1 MSVSFCAYWSD
12 AVIFFAVLICN
23 WTLHTRRLLPP
34 SRGAPSLTWPVSI
47 MKAWFQCDS
56 LISLF
61 TALQVNADSKLQQ
74 AAVKHVINT
83 ALAANETQL
92 LGLFWELQF
101 CDELCQSQ
109 LTCCVQNETQIIFFL
124 PQTLVIFSLS
134 PPPQRIT
141 ILLPERLITC
151 TNKRVGDI
159 NTKFHRL
166 FFISDLQLPLHFPPG
181 NYIRIVYTRNCHL
194 IIMKLVLSWQK
205 WA

>member
-12 AVIFFAVLICN
+12 TVISTVLICN
-23 WTLHTRRLLPP
+23 WTLYTPRLSLPP
-34 SRGAPSLTWPVSI
+34 AAHPLSSLTWPVSI

-83 ALAANETQL
+83 ALAANETLL
-92 LGLFWELQF
+92 LGLFGELQF

-124 PQTLVIFSLS
+124 PQTLVIPPPPELLFYSQKDWLLAQIRESETLIQNSTGFSLS
-134 PPPQRIT
+134 QTCNSLYISLLVI
-141 ILLPERLITC
+141 ILELC
-151 TNKRVGDI
+151 TLGIAIWLLWN
-159 NTKFHRL
+159 
-166 FFISDLQLPLHFPPG
+166 
-181 NYIRIVYTRNCHL
+181 
-194 IIMKLVLSWQK
+194 
-205 WA
+205 